1 MNLAD
6 FSAMGW
12 IILGL
17 TITSFVTLCLF
28 FFMGLKWHEANLYRR
43 HDKEGMRRM
52 IVYDSPLYMYV
63 GTFFISVLIAI
74 FAAFLMVGVFE
85 GVLWIICWI
94 LKILAI
100 IIIVV
105 AWIAIVGGIICTI
118 AMQLW
123 GILVAIAGGL
133 LLAAGRWL
141 KEVMTDGVEWCE
153 DLLSDVWEMST
164 DVVAYGIDNIGAILL
179 IIATPVLIILAIAA
193 VIIIVDLICMG
204 TESIINSIYKVHRKC
219 PYCGNDKGFDYII
232 NGKVHPVPLHP
243 GMYGIFYQHTPD
255 GEKIPTMLLNG
266 RGKLTRRC
274 PNCHKDITNE
284 GDHTYGTDIHIGI
297 VGAPAAG
304 KSYMLYTSLDTM
316 EKKYNPHLTQ
326 TDKDDETDIEQKN
339 KLIKKGGDIQTATSQ
354 RYHAVQMMFK
364 PDGRPVPYHLYF
376 YDVAGEAFNQKMDED
391 TRKMALQFYDN
402 VKSIVFVLD
411 PHRFDPKAPGVRYS
425 FEFLEWIKSHGG
437 DESDVY
443 NPNELYNRL
452 REFIIQSGRKLKE
465 IDFNFALA
473 KSDMGYLK
481 ALKTQAAEGE
491 NILEKVIK
499 NDLGLS
505 ATLISASKDFRSVN
519 FYSVSALNGSNSVPK
534 MFVEILNRQGVKEMQ
549 PTDF

>member
-1 MNLAD
+1 MSFAD

-17 TITSFVTLCLF
+17 TVTSFITICLLF
-28 FFMGLKWHEANLYRR
+28 FIGLKWHETNLYRR
-43 HDKEGMRRM
+43 HNKDGMRRM

-63 GTFFISVLIAI
+63 GTFFISVLISI
-74 FAAFLMVGVFE
+74 FAAFLMVGAFE
-85 GVLWIICWI
+85 GVLWLICWI
-94 LKILAI
+94 LKILAV

-105 AWIAIVGGIICTI
+105 AWIAIVGGVICTI

-141 KEVMTDGVEWCE
+141 KEVMTNGVEWCE
-153 DLLSDVWEMST
+153 ELLSDVWGMST
-164 DVVAYGIDNIGAILL
+164 DVVAFGIDNIGSILL
-179 IIATPVLIILAIAA
+179 IIATPVFIILSIAA

-204 TESIINSIYKVHRKC
+204 TEAIINSIYKVHRKC

-274 PNCHKDITNE
+274 HNCNNDITNE
-284 GDHTYGTDIHIGI
+284 GDHTYGTDIHIGL

-304 KSYMLYTSLDTM
+304 KSYMLYTALSTM
-316 EKKYNPHLTQ
+316 EKKYKPNLTQ
-326 TDKDDETDIEQKN
+326 TDKDDETDIKQKN
-339 KLIKKGGDIQTATSQ
+339 ELIKKGGDIQTATAQ

-364 PDGRPVPYHLYF
+364 PEGRPVPYHLYF
-376 YDVAGEAFNQKMDED
+376 YDVAGEAFNQMMDED

-425 FEFLEWIKSHGG
+425 YEFLEWLKNHGG

-452 REFIIQSGRKLKE
+452 REFIIQAGRKLKD

-473 KSDMGYLK
+473 KSDMGYLQ

-491 NILEKVIK
+491 NLLEKIIN

-505 ATLISASKDFRSVN
+505 ATLISACKEFRSVN

-534 MFVEILNRQGVKEMQ
+534 MVVEILNRQGVKEMQ
-549 PTDF
+549 KNDF